1 MMFSKVDVIKSCDI
15 KISFTDFGS
24 IVFDVT
30 HEEFVIVIPHSLRTV
45 ISDALYA
52 RHIGE
57 QLNDVTISAMKSMV
71 YSIIFAN
78 LDMVDVL
85 FKKMFSQEQGGLK
98 SSSGNAIYTMLVDSY
113 AQWSSIS
120 LKEIRGYSQGI
131 TQICLSRQMGHTTAI
146 TQLFNENW
154 EDSVLFSVAP
164 TKYLM
169 QKIFPFAIPERVV
182 SVQSLFNKTV
192 DMEKFSD
199 VKFIMFDMCNT
210 HQNVRDSAIKEIC
223 SRNYKNLQHIFIV
236 Q

>member
-1 MMFSKVDVIKSCDI
+1 MMFSKVDVIKSCDV

-30 HEEFVIVIPHSLRTV
+30 HEEFVVVIPHSLRTV
-45 ISDALYA
+45 ISDTLYA
-52 RHIGE
+52 HYIGE
-57 QLNDVTISAMKSMV
+57 QLTDATISAMKSMV
-71 YSIIFAN
+71 YSILFRN
-78 LDMVDVL
+78 LDMIDVL
-85 FKKMFSQEQGGLK
+85 FKKKTSCEQGGLK
-98 SSSGNAIYTMLVDSY
+98 SSSGNAIYTMLVESY
-113 AQWSSIS
+113 AQWSKLS
-120 LKEIRGYSQGI
+120 LQEIRGYSQGI

-182 SVQSLFNKTV
+182 SVQSIFNKTV
-192 DMEKFSD
+192 DMGKFSD
-199 VKFIMFDMCNT
+199 VKFFMFDMCNT
-210 HQNVRDSAIKEIC
+210 NQNVRDSAIKEIC
-223 SRNYKNLQHIFIV
+223 SQNFKNLQHIFIV